1 MTDINNLAQNDTLAD
16 SDQFAIWS
24 GANGAT
30 RRVAAS
36 SVAAYIESKISNG
49 YATQYAQ
56 QTADGFNVAVSP
68 PVDGASVFMILT
80 ATVPLTTGVIELPAP
95 TTLIDG
101 QELLVSCTPAIA
113 SIFIDVNGALGSVGA
128 PTSLAAGSFF
138 RMRYDMPENRWY
150 RAG

>member
-1 MTDINNLAQNDTLAD
+1 MTDINRLTQTDTLSD
-16 SDQFAIWS
+16 SDLFPIWS
-24 GANGAT
+24 SANGSA
-30 RRVAAS
+30 RSIAAS

-56 QTADGFNVAVSP
+56 QTADGFNQAVSP

-95 TTLIDG
+95 TVLIDG

-138 RMRYDMPENRWY
+138 RMRYDLVEDRWY
-150 RAG
+150 RIG

>member
-1 MTDINNLAQNDTLAD
+1 MTDINNLTQNDTVSD
-16 SDQFAIWS
+16 SDQFPIWS
-24 GANGAT
+24 GSNGAT
-30 RRVAAS
+30 RKVSASAVAT
-36 SVAAYIESKISNG
+36 YIESKISNG

-56 QTADGFNVAVSP
+56 QTADGFNQAVTP

-101 QELLVSCTPAIA
+101 QELMVSCTPAIA
-113 SIFIDVNGALGSVGA
+113 SIFVDVNGALGSVGA

-138 RMRYDMPENRWY
+138 RMRYDLVEQTWY
-150 RAG
+150 RVG